1 MELKTVGEKTGF
13 LNFILKLESWEL
25 NLIIEI
31 LEIKFERNWKFENYL
46 EVKFL
51 KINKIIITKIIM
63 IK

>member
-31 LEIKFERNWKFENYL
+31 LEIKFERN
-46 EVKFL
+46 
-51 KINKIIITKIIM
+51 
-63 IK
+63 